1 MRTHTKDFKTNIKEF
16 GREIKGKIYHYYNYK
31 INDESNNNLIAENED
46 LLILENASDAIFDIV
61 LVGSGGT
68 ENLFLKSLKELK
80 EPIVLLSTSRNNSL
94 PACLEIKTYLENH
107 NKLCFLL
114 SGNEEHIAN
123 MLKHIATIINA
134 YNSLLDNNL
143 GVIGGA
149 SSWLIASPIEPKSIH
164 TNFKLNV
171 VKIKMKELESLIEET
186 EQEMIDINDVP
197 HASEIMNKFDNK
209 EVAHQA
215 IVFYLALKKLA
226 KKHDLKGLTIK
237 CFDLLNKYK
246 NTACLALALLNE
258 EGIVSGCEGDM
269 PSLLTMYIIY
279 TLTGRS
285 SFMANPSKFNYE
297 DNSLLVAH
305 CTVPLNMTSSYSL
318 TTHFESGL
326 GIGVRGEMPEGKI
339 TISKIAPNFSL
350 EDTICLP
357 ASIKECPH
365 LEGYCRTQIVVS
377 LNDEGLLDILKA
389 SFGNHLIVSYG
400 EVYQDL
406 LPLLSLLRRNE
417 QK

>member
-1 MRTHTKDFKTNIKEF
+1 M
-16 GREIKGKIYHYYNYK
+16 K
-31 INDESNNNLIAENED
+31 INLIPIYSFLHKKNAQVLKEDALFIDEINNYLMDED
-46 LLILENASDAIFDIV
+46 LVILENSKDAIFDIV
-61 LVGSGGT
+61 LIGSGGT
-68 ENLFLKSLKELK
+68 EALFLKKLKDLK
-80 EPIVLLSTSRNNSL
+80 EPLVILSTSRNNSL

-114 SGNEEHIAN
+114 SGEENHIAN

-186 EQEMIDINDVP
+186 EQEMIDINEVP
-197 HASEIMNKFDNK
+197 HASELMNKFDNK
-209 EVAHQA
+209 ETLHQA
-215 IVFYLALKKLA
+215 IVFYLSLKKLV
-226 KKHDLKGLTIK
+226 KKYNLKGLTIK
-237 CFDLLNKYK
+237 CFDLLKKYK

-258 EGIVSGCEGDM
+258 EGITAGCEGDM
-269 PSLLTMYIIY
+269 ASLITMHIIY
-279 TLTGRS
+279 ALTGRS

-297 DNSLLVAH
+297 DNTLLLAH
-305 CTVPLNMTSSYSL
+305 CTVPLNMVSSYSL

-326 GIGVRGEMPEGKI
+326 GIGVKGEMPEGRI
-339 TISKIAPNFSL
+339 TICKIAPDYSL
-350 EDTICLP
+350 DNTVCIP
-357 ASIKECPH
+357 ASIKESVSVP
-365 LEGYCRTQIVVS
+365 GYCRTQIVVS
-377 LNDEGLLDILKA
+377 LGEEGMLDILKA

-400 EVYQDL
+400 DVYQDL

-417 QK
+417 N